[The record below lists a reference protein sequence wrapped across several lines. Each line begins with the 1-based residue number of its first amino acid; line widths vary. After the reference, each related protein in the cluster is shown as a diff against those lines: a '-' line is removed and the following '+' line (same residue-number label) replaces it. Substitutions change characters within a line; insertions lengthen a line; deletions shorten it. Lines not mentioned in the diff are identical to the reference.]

1 MINAYSYTDEEFCRL
16 NVALTPLELELERRL
31 LQAAQDRDEL
41 REWHEEDQNLKDEI
55 AAALGFGDGY
65 AEQNLVPAILDL
77 QTALEEY
84 EKVSI

>member
-1 MINAYSYTDEEFCRL
+1 MNNANSYTDEEFCKL

-41 REWHEEDQNLKDEI
+41 REWHHDDQNLKDEI

-65 AEQNLVPAILDL
+65 SDWSFVAAINEL
-77 QTALEEY
+77 QERLEEY
-84 EKVSI
+84 DSVSI